1 MVKNRPIAPNGSRD
15 SEVNAVRKKIEKSRL
30 YFTLVAKL
38 GIISEMS
45 NVLQNEN
52 DAYNVENRTF

>member
-1 MVKNRPIAPNGSRD
+1 MVKNRPIEPNDSRD

-30 YFTLVAKL
+30 NFTLVAKL
-38 GIISEMS
+38 GIISDMS
-45 NVLQNEN
+45 NVPQNEN